1 MVVAVS
7 QQRREEGGEGCDS
20 GRVRVAWL
28 RHGGAER
35 KKEKGAILGGEG
47 GAVAMWQRRKEG
59 GKWCNTG
66 RVRVARSMQVWMSTC
81 HCIKE
86 QISNLDKFF
95 SHNQL
100 KIEYLVLFDC
110 DRIVL
115 HIFHTTKLHMTIL
128 IS

>member
-66 RVRVARSMQVWMSTC
+66 
-81 HCIKE
+81 E
-86 QISNLDKFF
+86 
-95 SHNQL
+95 
-100 KIEYLVLFDC
+100 
-110 DRIVL
+110 RI
-115 HIFHTTKLHMTIL
+115 
-128 IS
+128 